1 VADTGGTVADTGGGP
16 ARRAMVRWAWRLFR
30 RERDL
35 LIIVI
40 GTPLIAAAIGWLVAG
55 REPAGIAQQPLE

>member
-1 VADTGGTVADTGGGP
+1 
-16 ARRAMVRWAWRLFR
+16 MVRWAWRLFR